1 MRDLKKFMIEIMGCS
16 KDFFLIKSKFSKLAT
31 SKFVML
37 HVHSALKDGKMMKKK
52 LNLHLCNFSNF
63 ILVCTYFRAALHCR
77 ILHDEMIL

>member
-52 LNLHLCNFSNF
+52 IELTFVQLLKFHSCLYVF
-63 ILVCTYFRAALHCR
+63 
-77 ILHDEMIL
+77 

>member
-37 HVHSALKDGKMMKKK
+37 HSTLKDGKMMKK
-52 LNLHLCNFSNF
+52 NLINICATSQ
-63 ILVCTYFRAALHCR
+63 I
-77 ILHDEMIL
+77 